1 MFHIWMSLQV
11 RAKVAKGQQVFFR
24 EVTFFSQCCVESRR
38 CVAFRKYKTIA
49 VRIFWIFRVH
59 VHFFKI
65 QIRENIGCRQRSARM
80 AGLCCMNATDDP
92 FADLIG
98 RLLKF

>member
-1 MFHIWMSLQV
+1 MFHIRMSLQV
-11 RAKVAKGQQVFFR
+11 RAKVTKGQQVFFR
-24 EVTFFSQCCVESRR
+24 EVTFFQPVLRR
-38 CVAFRKYKTIA
+38 VPALCGLRKYKTIA
-49 VRIFWIFRVH
+49 VRIFLDFRVH

-80 AGLCCMNATDDP
+80 AGLCCMNAADDP